1 MARRALSLHA
11 RQLLAA
17 SLGLIAFLGFTGIA
31 LDHAFLE
38 TAQSNLRERLQS
50 YTYAYVG
57 DIDFDTFGKL
67 VPPLNR
73 SPDIRF
79 DLVGSGL
86 YAQLIGVHLHGPL
99 REPLRWESPSLLGHE
114 VPPAPDFKTG
124 NIRFDGPLEFTDSH
138 GLRIHIYR
146 YSRSIIYESGLVGH
160 ASEIAHFTFNVYEDA
175 SQIDRQVVVF
185 RRALWSALGLA
196 AILMLVVQMLVLRW
210 SLQPLRRV
218 MREIA
223 RVQRGSIERMS
234 GKHPRELEP
243 LTESINA
250 FIVSER
256 ENMERYRNTL
266 SDLAHSLKTPLAV
279 LRSRL
284 ENDAPAE
291 ELRLEVHAQV
301 QRMSEIVSYQ
311 LSRGATTGHQ
321 LFAAPLEIESRAE
334 GIVMSLEKVYVSKRV
349 LCEFDLDP
357 AARFHGAQGDL
368 MELLGN
374 LLENAFK
381 WAQQRVVLS
390 TRNEI
395 ARGRRPGLVLTVEDD
410 GPGVPSDQVERL
422 LQRGVRGD
430 ERVQGHGIG
439 LSIVQNIVRA
449 YHGEVSVDSSP
460 DLGGARFVV
469 RIPPGPQV

>member
-1 MARRALSLHA
+1 MRALSLHA

-17 SLGLIAFLGFTGIA
+17 SLSLVAFLGFTGFA

-50 YTYAYVG
+50 YAYAYVG
-57 DIDFDTFGKL
+57 DIDFDRYGDL
-67 VPPLNR
+67 IPPQNR
-73 SPDIRF
+73 SPDSRF
-79 DLVGSGL
+79 ELPGSGL
-86 YAQLIGVHLHGPL
+86 YAQLHGEHLHGKL
-99 REPLRWESPSLLGHE
+99 RAQFGWDSPSALGHE
-114 VPPAPDFKTG
+114 LPAPPPFKLSD
-124 NIRFDGPLEFTDSH
+124 IRFDGPLSFTDSR
-138 GLRIHIYR
+138 GVSNRFYR
-146 YSRSIIYESGLVGH
+146 FTQSLVYEGGQVGRT
-160 ASEIAHFTFNVYEDA
+160 SEIARYTFSVYEDS
-175 SQIDRQVVVF
+175 SQIGRQVGVF
-185 RRALWSALGLA
+185 RRALWGVLGLVA
-196 AILMLVVQMLVLRW
+196 VLLLVVQMLVLRW

-218 MREIA
+218 MRELS
-223 RVQRGSIERMS
+223 RVQRGSSERMS
-234 GKHPRELEP
+234 EHHPHELEP

-256 ENMERYRNTL
+256 ENLERYRDTL

-284 ENDAPAE
+284 DGDAPE
-291 ELRLEVHAQV
+291 SELRKDVAAQV
-301 QRMSEIVSYQ
+301 QRMNEIVSYQ

-321 LFAAPLEIESRAE
+321 LFALPLDIETRAE
-334 GIVMSLEKVYVSKRV
+334 GIVTSLEKVYASKRV

-368 MELLGN
+368 LELLGN

-381 WAQQRVVLS
+381 WASQRVVLS
-390 TRNEI
+390 TRNET
-395 ARGRRPGLVLTVEDD
+395 AQGRLRPGLVLSVEDD
-410 GPGVPSDQVERL
+410 GPGIPSDQIERF

-449 YHGEVSVDSSP
+449 YHGELDVDASP
-460 DLGGARFVV
+460 ELGGARFVV
-469 RIPPGPQV
+469 RIPPAFT